1 MLEKNVRNSS
11 SKRSHNINISFFVDD
26 RVKAGEVSIITYDMV
41 GDYFT
46 KPLQFTKFINF
57 RDNIL
62 NVQDG

>member
-26 RVKAGEVSIITYDMV
+26 GVNAGEVSIITYDMV

-62 NVQDG
+62 NFQYG